1 MFAVMCG
8 GRTKDNRSKL
18 KGKAEIKNIFPSK
31 GSLATGQL
39 AWRGCAVSIFGC
51 FQGQCG
57 SSVTFFDLM
66 LTCFDQEVEPQMF

>member
-39 AWRGCAVSIFGC
+39 AWRGCAVTFPGDI
-51 FQGQCG
+51 QERCG
-57 SSVTFFDLM
+57 HN
-66 LTCFDQEVEPQMF
+66 PG